1 MRSKWI
7 FLILVSIASLTILAA
22 CGSDGGSDAS
32 SNPGGL
38 TEEEAGD
45 RAKEIIKAN
54 DCDGPAGGYS
64 SVTVVGDKWE
74 LVASIG
80 LNSHTWIL
88 DPVAGTVVES
98 NGVCKT

>member
-22 CGSDGGSDAS
+22 CGSDVEDLSL
-32 SNPGGL
+32 NPGGL
-38 TEEEAGD
+38 TQQEAGD

-54 DCDGPAGGYS
+54 DCDGPAGNYS
-64 SVTVVGDKWE
+64 SYTIVGDTWV

-80 LNSHTWIL
+80 LNSHTWVF
-88 DPVAGTVVES
+88 DPGAGTVVET

>member
-7 FLILVSIASLTILAA
+7 ILILVSIASLTILAA
-22 CGSDGGSDAS
+22 CGSDGDDPSL
-32 SNPGGL
+32 NPGGL
-38 TEEEAGD
+38 TEAEAGD
-45 RAKEIIKAN
+45 RTKEIIKAN

-64 SVTVVGDKWE
+64 SVKVDGDTWV
-74 LVASIG
+74 LIASIG

-88 DPVAGTVVES
+88 DPVAGTVVET

>member
-22 CGSDGGSDAS
+22 CGGDEDPST
-32 SNPGGL
+32 NPGGL
-38 TEEEAGD
+38 TEEQAGD

-54 DCDGPAGGYS
+54 DCDGPAGNYS
-64 SVTVVGDKWE
+64 SIRVDGDTWV
-74 LVASIG
+74 LIASIG
-80 LNSHTWIL
+80 LNSHTWIF
-88 DPVAGTVVES
+88 DPAAGTVVET